1 MDDPITAPGEAS
13 AHPPTGSL
21 FGDSQPP
28 ETAPQVVNA
37 STHASHPFWTGGQTR
52 GGGGR
57 GGNCSGRARGRGS
70 GRGKASSVGNTDPT
84 AAVTSGNT
92 AIVVDETERPQFTG
106 ISMRELEFG
115 YRASADGGESSMDSD
130 DSEDDRHFASCQNA
144 PRKKRK
150 VQRSSS
156 SRPDDHGL
164 DGDDAQMSSETC
176 MAAAAFG
183 AAVETA
189 ENDDEDEDEEFCEEA
204 RSETAVSSV
213 LNSSSRLLPIRGE
226 YCIGCTSSRE
236 IVEKIDE
243 FVHKH
248 CTAMN
253 ESALYKSA
261 ALYYKTTIV
270 RPRRTEGVRMGKWSW
285 KSLRSHYVLHVADP
299 VLQRAAAVR
308 TLGSVRAMQETSL
321 VRVNPDGS
329 KSLDHKGAE
338 LLMKVIA
345 LQDKTMAALDTARMP
360 APSSRR

>member
-1 MDDPITAPGEAS
+1 
-13 AHPPTGSL
+13 
-21 FGDSQPP
+21 
-28 ETAPQVVNA
+28 
-37 STHASHPFWTGGQTR
+37 
-52 GGGGR
+52 
-57 GGNCSGRARGRGS
+57 
-70 GRGKASSVGNTDPT
+70 
-84 AAVTSGNT
+84 
-92 AIVVDETERPQFTG
+92 
-106 ISMRELEFG
+106 MRELEFG

-156 SRPDDHGL
+156 SRPDDHEL
-164 DGDDAQMSSETC
+164 EGDDAQMSSETC

-183 AAVETA
+183 AVETA

-261 ALYYKTTIV
+261 ALFYKTTIV